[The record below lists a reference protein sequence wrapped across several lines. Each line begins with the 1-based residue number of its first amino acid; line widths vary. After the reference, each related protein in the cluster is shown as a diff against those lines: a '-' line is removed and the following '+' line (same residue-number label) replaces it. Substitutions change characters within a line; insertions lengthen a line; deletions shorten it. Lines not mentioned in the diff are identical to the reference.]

1 MAKNLYRIEHTHEI
15 TEVYLIEA
23 ESAESAEEVF
33 LDGDAG
39 DIVDSW
45 ESEELGTYE
54 IFEANKADRELYEA
68 QGTDDEEED

>member
-1 MAKNLYRIEHTHEI
+1 MAKKLYRIEHTHEI

-23 ESAESAEEVF
+23 ESAESAEEIF

-54 IFEANKADRELYEA
+54 IFEANKTDRELYEA
-68 QGTDDEEED
+68 QGTDDKEED

>member
-1 MAKNLYRIEHTHEI
+1 MAKKLYRIEHTHEI

-23 ESAESAEEVF
+23 ESAESAEEIF

-45 ESEELGTYE
+45 ESEEQGAYE